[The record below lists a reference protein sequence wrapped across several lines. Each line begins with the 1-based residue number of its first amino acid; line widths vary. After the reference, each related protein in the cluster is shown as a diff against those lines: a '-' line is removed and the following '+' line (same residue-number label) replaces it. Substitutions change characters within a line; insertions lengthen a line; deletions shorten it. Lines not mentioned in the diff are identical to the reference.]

1 MRQYAPLQKLGPA
14 KKRWAAWQRSQHAV
28 VVKRAA
34 GICEGCGRDSRPLQ
48 VAHLM
53 GRRNLV
59 AEPWASW
66 AGLCAHL
73 CSAHPSYGL
82 GCHEQLDRR
91 KNEALRDRLLVNAAE
106 RLSHVA
112 SGLRVQIHA
121 QHPADVI
128 RQLVRQYEAAGISPR
143 GER

>member
-1 MRQYAPLQKLGPA
+1 
-14 KKRWAAWQRSQHAV
+14 
-28 VVKRAA
+28 
-34 GICEGCGRDSRPLQ
+34 
-48 VAHLM
+48 M